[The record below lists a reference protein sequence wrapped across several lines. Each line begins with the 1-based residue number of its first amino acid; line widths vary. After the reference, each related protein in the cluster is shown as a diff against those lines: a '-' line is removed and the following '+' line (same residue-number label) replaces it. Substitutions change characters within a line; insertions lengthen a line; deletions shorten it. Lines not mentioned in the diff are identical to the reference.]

1 MNIFSTDVTLK
12 LNEIIIESAFSVIKD
27 QLEQIDENGDENEL
41 YERAIDYLDEYNKF
55 NMTELSENDL
65 YDVDLLKSIIMTHYK
80 LNNDDLIKFYIEFL
94 QKVYLK

>member
-1 MNIFSTDVTLK
+1 MNIFSKDVTVE
-12 LNEIIIESAFSVIKD
+12 LNETIIESAFAVVKD
-27 QLEQIDENGDENEL
+27 QLAQIDENGDENEL

-55 NMTELSENDL
+55 NLTELSEDDI

>member
-1 MNIFSTDVTLK
+1 MQLFSTDLSVK
-12 LNEIIIESAFSVIKD
+12 LNDSIIESAFDVIKD

-41 YERAIDYLDEYNKF
+41 YERAVDYLDEYNQF
-55 NMTELSENDL
+55 NMTEYTEDDI

-94 QKVYLK
+94 QKVYLS

>member
-1 MNIFSTDVTLK
+1 MNLFSTDLSVK
-12 LNEIIIESAFSVIKD
+12 LNDEIIESAFSVIKD

-41 YERAIDYLDEYNKF
+41 YERAVEYLDEYNKF
-55 NMTELSENDL
+55 NMTELSEDEL

-94 QKVYLK
+94 QTVYLK